1 MSNQIQ
7 SLIHIGF
14 GNIVNTDKIVAIVVP
29 ESAPAKR
36 MIQQGKEKGL
46 VVDVTH
52 GRKTKSVLLMDNNQL
67 ILSAF
72 TPETIAQ
79 RAQGKSLAAKEDENE
94 S

>member
-1 MSNQIQ
+1 MSNRLQ

-52 GRKTKSVLLMDNNQL
+52 GRKTKSVLLMENNQL

-72 TPETIAQ
+72 TPETIAL
-79 RAQGKSLAAKEDENE
+79 RAQSKEEKDEA
-94 S
+94 

>member
-1 MSNQIQ
+1 LSNKEP

-36 MIQQGKEKGL
+36 LIQQGKEKGI

-52 GRKTKSVLLMDNNQL
+52 GRKTKSVILMENNQL

-72 TPETIAQ
+72 TPETIAL
-79 RAQGKSLAAKEDENE
+79 RAKSKEDKDET
-94 S
+94 

>member
-1 MSNQIQ
+1 MQ

-29 ESAPAKR
+29 DSAPVKR
-36 MIQQGKEKGL
+36 MVQHGKENGL
-46 VVDVTH
+46 VVDATQ
-52 GRKTKSVLLMDNNQL
+52 GRKTKSVLLMDNNQM

-79 RAQGKSLAAKEDENE
+79 RAYTEDKEDET
-94 S
+94 